1 MDVSPAV
8 SLAALARDIH
18 VPILSKN
25 EKNVAGGMSGEDET
39 KYSNSRKEQKSF
51 LTDRQM
57 QVLRLRFQGHSQEEV
72 ARITGTTRANV
83 SKLERR
89 GHQNITVA
97 RKTMHDWMK
106 VKVPIISQIPA
117 GTDVLRVPEMIF
129 RQADLAG
136 IHLPINSIDLI
147 VLLKAKAPYL
157 FKKQNLP
164 RDVAIFITG
173 KGEIL
178 LIDEI

>member
-1 MDVSPAV
+1 
-8 SLAALARDIH
+8 
-18 VPILSKN
+18 
-25 EKNVAGGMSGEDET
+25 MSGKDET
-39 KYSNSRKEQKSF
+39 KGAHSRKEPKSF

-57 QVLRLRFQGHSQEEV
+57 QVLRLRFLGHTQDEV
-72 ARITGTTRANV
+72 AKITGTTRANV

-89 GHQNITVA
+89 AHQNIIAA
-97 RKTMHDWMK
+97 RQTMHDWMK
-106 VKVPIISQIPA
+106 VQAPIISQIPA
-117 GTDVLRVPEMIF
+117 GTDVLRVPEMVF
-129 RQADLAG
+129 LQADLAG

>member
-1 MDVSPAV
+1 MLVLP
-8 SLAALARDIH
+8 
-18 VPILSKN
+18 KK
-25 EKNVAGGMSGEDET
+25 EKIVASGMSGNDGTKDED
-39 KYSNSRKEQKSF
+39 SRKEPKSF
-51 LTDRQM
+51 LTARQK
-57 QVLRLRFQGHSQEEV
+57 QVLRLRFQGHTQEEV

-83 SKLERR
+83 SKMERR
-89 GHQNITVA
+89 AHQNIAVA
-97 RKTMHDWMK
+97 RQTMHDWMK
-106 VKVPIISQIPA
+106 VQATIISQIPS
-117 GTDVLRVPEMIF
+117 GTEVLKVPEMIF

-164 RDVAIFITG
+164 RDAAIFITG

>member
-1 MDVSPAV
+1 MPG
-8 SLAALARDIH
+8 
-18 VPILSKN
+18 K
-25 EKNVAGGMSGEDET
+25 DET
-39 KYSNSRKEQKSF
+39 KDRSSRKVPKSF

-57 QVLRLRFQGHSQEEV
+57 QVLRLRFLGHTQEEV

-89 GHQNITVA
+89 AHQNIIMA
-97 RKTMHDWMK
+97 RQTMHDWMK
-106 VKVPIISQIPA
+106 VQAPIISQIPA
-117 GTDVLRVPEMIF
+117 GTDVLRVPELIF

-136 IHLPINSIDLI
+136 IHLPTNSIDLI

-164 RDVAIFITG
+164 MDVAIFITG